1 MFHNQDNRH
10 FVSSFNF
17 RVPIDLIEESI
28 RRQGSIAAAY
38 GPTSIPWTSTAHC
51 SLLLLFHETRAY
63 TIYIHNICGWYNVYP
78 MIESSFSVSPFLGF
92 VQFRQMQIFKYFMQ
106 FLIMRLRI
114 FNNIYLF
121 NVTCSCANIY
131 VSKSV
136 FKQMFELYEIG
147 PILSNKIASLI

>member
-1 MFHNQDNRH
+1 MGRPPFHGLALLT
-10 FVSSFNF
+10 V
-17 RVPIDLIEESI
+17 
-28 RRQGSIAAAY
+28 
-38 GPTSIPWTSTAHC
+38 HC
-51 SLLLLFHETRAY
+51 FYYFMKLVHTLY
-63 TIYIHNICGWYNVYP
+63 TFTTYVDGWYNVYP

-114 FNNIYLF
+114 FNDIYLF

-136 FKQMFELYEIG
+136 FKQMFELYGIG